1 MFQLFDILI
10 VRIYHSILI
19 IYNIEWVQGTVEP
32 NETDKEID
40 KTQ

>member
-19 IYNIEWVQGTVEP
+19 IYNIEWEAVQVEP
-32 NETDKEID
+32 NKTDKEID
-40 KTQ
+40 ETQ